1 MIEYQKEPGWSDIPE
16 SWEFVELLACGMTAF
31 GLIALAAVDYLIG
44 SLALLSGALCALA
57 VYLKLRDMRKQYWTA
72 RYARAGL
79 DPYTV
84 WLANAPSV
92 QLPLSRRRLHRDI
105 RPWATRNGVNQMNR
119 LTLIAAGAILGV
131 AGVITAGYVWLWKNP
146 MVT

>member
-92 QLPLSRRRLHRDI
+92 QLPSAEGDYIETYDRGQ
-105 RPWATRNGVNQMNR
+105 PGTE
-119 LTLIAAGAILGV
+119 
-131 AGVITAGYVWLWKNP
+131 
-146 MVT
+146 